1 MAVEKGRA
9 RHRLGGRAI
18 FVEEMAEGIVARRSV
33 RDLQAR
39 TPLCLI

>member
-9 RHRLGGRAI
+9 RHHVLGRPI
-18 FVEEMAEGIVARRSV
+18 FIEVMAEGIAARGSA

-39 TPLCLI
+39 TPLCLT